1 MGPDQ
6 PPTKFAGVEKA
17 QMLGDLWLLCEGRCE
32 MPGGGMMESRMTVGF
47 DPRKKRFVGTW
58 IGTPMAYMFV
68 YEGELSADGR
78 QLPLTTPGPSFTDP
92 SKTDIYQDVLEI
104 QGPDARALY
113 AQLRRPD
120 GSWQRFMTARY
131 TRVK

>member
-1 MGPDQ
+1 MHTEPSPEHAWLKQLVGEWTFESESVMGPDQ

-78 QLPLTTPGPSFTDP
+78 
-92 SKTDIYQDVLEI
+92 
-104 QGPDARALY
+104 
-113 AQLRRPD
+113 
-120 GSWQRFMTARY
+120 
-131 TRVK
+131 